1 MIIKSIYTRRLKA
14 KSRTKEECKAI
25 IAIVLLPTLVNKDVY
40 IKFAKELT
48 LAPILLTKNV
58 AKYSPENY
66 GVWMSII
73 I

>member
-40 IKFAKELT
+40 IKFAKEFQYCYSYSMAFDRCL
-48 LAPILLTKNV
+48 IKDYLLT
-58 AKYSPENY
+58 YLLT
-66 GVWMSII
+66 
-73 I
+73 